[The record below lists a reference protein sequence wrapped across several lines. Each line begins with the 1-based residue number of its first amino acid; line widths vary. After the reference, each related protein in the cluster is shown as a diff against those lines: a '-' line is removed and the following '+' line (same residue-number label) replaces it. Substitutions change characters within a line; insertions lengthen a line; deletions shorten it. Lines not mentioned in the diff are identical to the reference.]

1 MANSITDLQLG
12 KFLQIQYSDSI
23 TNQISE
29 DFRDW
34 EMIQRIKQGESA
46 SRSINFLINKS
57 FGAPAVKFRGA
68 GEQTLPQGKQSNTE
82 EGSAEFKQLYATIEL
97 EYDLWERA
105 KSGAKKYLEPLAHE
119 IQNKGI
125 VQKRI
130 LSAALHLDGTGVMA
144 EVSAEGTVVDA
155 NTVKLILKS
164 GDSDRGG
171 ERYLEFGDEVIL
183 ATRAG
188 VAASGTAAK
197 VVEVIE
203 KDRDE
208 NSIVVYNATGLTNTD
223 FAADLV
229 IYREGSSP
237 VDLDDAANFDG
248 TNEVDKLSDSLTG
261 LESLTAKDGRKIHG
275 LKLEGVYKGEH
286 KDVKQAPVDINHLQQ
301 ALDRAKT
308 RNGQGM
314 FKYKQ
319 ILAAPETISAF
330 IEAQEADRRLVA
342 NSDKE
347 RGFQGF
353 CFVHGN
359 DKLEMASSE
368 FVGDK
373 RMWILPEG
381 KAAAGCLEMHSKDF
395 KEINVG
401 GSERLKVDT
410 SSPGGGYT
418 NVMQKHMYGY
428 MTLICKRPGAI
439 VKIHNFEN

>member
-1 MANSITDLQLG
+1 MASSITDLQLG

-29 DFRDW
+29 DFRSW
-34 EMIQRIKQGESA
+34 EMIQRVKAGSAA
-46 SRSINFLINKS
+46 SRSINFLINKNY
-57 FGAPAVKFRGA
+57 GAPSVKFRGT
-68 GEQTLPQGKQSNTE
+68 GEQNLPQGKQSSIE

-97 EYDLWERA
+97 DYELWDRA
-105 KSGAKKYLEPLAHE
+105 KSGAKQYLEPLAHE

-144 EVSAEGTVVDA
+144 EVASAAQAGANVVV
-155 NTVKLILKS
+155 TLKS

-171 ERYLEFGDEVIL
+171 ERYLEFGDEIVL
-183 ATRAG
+183 AARTSTSALVSLTDSYAG
-188 VAASGTAAK
+188 N

-203 KDRDE
+203 KDRDA
-208 NSIVVYNATGLTNTD
+208 NTITVKGAATLD
-223 FAADLV
+223 AAEFLADLV
-229 IYREGSSP
+229 IYREGSTP
-237 VDLDDAANFDG
+237 VNLDDAANFDG
-248 TNEVDKLSDSLTG
+248 TKEVDKLSDSLTG
-261 LESLTAKDGRKIHG
+261 LESLTAKDGRRVHN
-275 LKLEGVYKGEH
+275 LTLDGVYKGEH
-286 KDVKQAPVDINHLQQ
+286 KDVAGAPVDINHLQQ

-359 DKLEMASSE
+359 DKLEMASDE

-373 RMWILPEG
+373 RMWIIPEG
-381 KAAAGCLEMHSKDF
+381 KAASGCLEMHNKDF
-395 KEINVG
+395 QEINVG
-401 GSERLKVDT
+401 GTERLKVDA
-410 SSPGGGYT
+410 GGYT

>member
-1 MANSITDLQLG
+1 MSSQILDNAALG
-12 KFLQIQYSDSI
+12 KFLQIQYSEGI

-34 EMIQRIKQGESA
+34 DMIQQIKVGDSA
-46 SRSINFLINKS
+46 SRSVNFLINKS
-57 FGAPAVKFRGA
+57 FGAPAVQFKDSGA
-68 GEQTLPQGKQSNTE
+68 VSLPKGKQSNTE
-82 EGSAEFKQLYATIEL
+82 EGSAGFNQIYATVEL

-105 KSGAKKYLEPLAHE
+105 KSGAKKYLEPLAAE

-144 EVSAEGTVVDA
+144 EVDAVGAAVDA
-155 NTVKLILKS
+155 NTVRLTLK
-164 GDSDRGG
+164 GADDSKGG
-171 ERYLEFGDEVIL
+171 ERYIEFGDELIL
-183 ATRAG
+183 RATDSSLPAG
-188 VAASGTAAK
+188 ATAQK
-197 VVEVIE
+197 VVEVVD
-203 KDRDE
+203 KDRDS
-208 NSIVVYNATGLTNTD
+208 NTIDVFASDGLTPAE
-223 FAADLV
+223 FVADLV
-229 IYREGSSP
+229 IYRASATP
-237 VDLDDAANFDG
+237 VDLGAITANDEY
-248 TNEVDKLSDSLTG
+248 NDLSETLVG
-261 LESLTAKDGRKIHG
+261 LETLTARDGRKIHG

-286 KDVKQAPVDINHLQQ
+286 KDVGGSPIDINHLQQ

-330 IEAQEADRRLVA
+330 IEAQEADRRLVS
-342 NSDKE
+342 NTDKE

-401 GSERLKVDT
+401 GAERLKTD
-410 SSPGGGYT
+410 GDGNYM
-418 NVMQKHMYGY
+418 NVMQKHMFGY